1 MSIKFLSVFALF
13 LQLSTSAQD
22 ISYHANPFTS
32 TTTIPATPSV
42 MEIKAVI
49 ADQKIQLNWKADEN
63 QLISLFEIE
72 KSADG
77 KTFTM
82 AALVF
87 GTDKTAAEDYR
98 FFEKNT
104 GKKMTYRVK
113 IVSKDNQIYYS
124 APVTAG

>member
-1 MSIKFLSVFALF
+1 MFIKILSVFALF
-13 LQLSTSAQD
+13 LQLSTTAQD
-22 ISYHANPFTS
+22 ISFHASPFTS
-32 TTTIPATPSV
+32 TTTPAVPSV
-42 MEIKAVI
+42 MEIKVVI
-49 ADQKIQLNWKADEN
+49 ADQKVLLNWKAEEN
-63 QLISLFEIE
+63 QLINLFEIE

-77 KTFTM
+77 KNYRL

-87 GTDKTAAEDYR
+87 GTDKSAAEDYQ

-113 IVSKDNQIYYS
+113 ILSKDKQIYYS

>member
-13 LQLSTSAQD
+13 LQLSAPAQD
-22 ISYHANPFTS
+22 ISFHASPFTS
-32 TTTIPATPSV
+32 TTTIPAVPSV

-49 ADQKIQLNWKADEN
+49 ADQKVLLNWKAEEN
-63 QLISLFEIE
+63 QLINLFEIE
-72 KSADG
+72 KSVDG
-77 KTFTM
+77 KNFTL

-98 FFEKNT
+98 FFEKNN
-104 GKKMTYRVK
+104 GKKVTYRVK
-113 IVSKDNQIYYS
+113 ILSKDKQIYYS